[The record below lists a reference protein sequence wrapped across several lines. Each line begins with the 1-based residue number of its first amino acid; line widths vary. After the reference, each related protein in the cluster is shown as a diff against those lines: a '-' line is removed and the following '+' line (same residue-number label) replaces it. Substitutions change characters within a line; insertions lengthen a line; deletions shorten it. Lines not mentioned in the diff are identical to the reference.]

1 MQSLRISELYE
12 LLEASRET
20 DNTDLEAEETAVIA
34 ELLGE
39 VVRLNGLVC
48 ESASVAG
55 TEGK

>member
-48 ESASVAG
+48 ECVRG
-55 TEGK
+55 RD